1 MDAGEILEHQK
12 QYAEAAAMYIK
23 GEQYERAAD
32 MYIKYLIKGDKNK
45 ISEAAVIMEKVKND
59 QLNASFAKACVSCG
73 RYQEAVRA
81 YERANDIDKVRTYFF
96 SFIPSP
102 SIPVFVA
109 PVFIPSPLC
118 LISFLLFIPI
128 TLFLS
133 FLNSFFFLSFLFF
146 IQSSLFLFSLSS
158 LSQVVEL
165 KLRHLDEVQQAF
177 DLVRG
182 GGSAHGAQLVADYCI
197 EASGLSNQ
205 SINQS
210 VIDCNCD

>member
-1 MDAGEILEHQK
+1 
-12 QYAEAAAMYIK
+12 MYIK

-81 YERANDIDKVRTYFF
+81 YERANDIDKVRTYFYSIVLF
-96 SFIPSP
+96 P
-102 SIPVFVA
+102 SIPFLLA
-109 PVFIPSPLC
+109 PVFISSPLF
-118 LISFLLFIPI
+118 LFSFLYSFLFLFSFLYSFLFLFSFLLFIQFPLFLFFSF
-128 TLFLS
+128 LFLS
-133 FLNSFFFLSFLFF
+133 YF
-146 IQSSLFLFSLSS
+146 
-158 LSQVVEL
+158 SQVVEL

-197 EASGLSNQ
+197 EASGLFNQ
-205 SINQS
+205 SIS
-210 VIDCNCD
+210 